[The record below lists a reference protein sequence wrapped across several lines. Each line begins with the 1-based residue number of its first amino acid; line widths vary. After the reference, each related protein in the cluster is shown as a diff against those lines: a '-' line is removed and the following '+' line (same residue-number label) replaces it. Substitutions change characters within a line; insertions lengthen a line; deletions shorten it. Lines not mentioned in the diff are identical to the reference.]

1 MSGTAPEARC
11 LSRLCCLH
19 QSPQS
24 LLSGAPIPLSVSHKG
39 EEIWIHF
46 SELADASPAKAPFLP
61 TQLTPLTEQ
70 NLSSLSATAMKCS
83 ITSKCENG
91 EVEKGGEERR
101 KNKALGQDKRA
112 ETQEHFPRL
121 TVAGEKCAIGFH
133 GCSRSRQQQRKG
145 SENQLCPE
153 VSAAAGRQ
161 PEPPGSPCSP
171 LQQPPT
177 AAPSGEPAPCP
188 WLELRA
194 RYDSSFISPA
204 SARRR
209 LPSAPTAAKR
219 RSGPSSSLL
228 QFGVFAAGPASSCRC
243 CCRWSFPA
251 MLLCLWLPHFRAAT
265 FSASSRRRVF

>member
-1 MSGTAPEARC
+1 
-11 LSRLCCLH
+11 
-19 QSPQS
+19 
-24 LLSGAPIPLSVSHKG
+24 
-39 EEIWIHF
+39 
-46 SELADASPAKAPFLP
+46 
-61 TQLTPLTEQ
+61 
-70 NLSSLSATAMKCS
+70 MKRS

-121 TVAGEKCAIGFH
+121 TVAGEECAIGFH

-219 RSGPSSSLL
+219 RSGPGSSLL

-251 MLLCLWLPHFRAAT
+251 MLLCLWLPHFRALPADAECSESILGGPQIKERVLSRCRESE
-265 FSASSRRRVF
+265 FRASEILDAGGGVILFMS